1 LNVYDQ
7 SSAVNSLIVNAAST
21 VMPNVDAMAILPV
34 MAKVAVAHN
43 TAATNHN
50 SNVSHTVSDLG
61 ADRSTTMKS
70 VSIGSGTRSKI
81 AAYCLAYSAWDNA
94 PLTRLAAS
102 SRRLF
107 NVVDMDPTPFSHGM
121 CRFGN
126 TAECGKAL
134 KSELLVKAALKINEN
149 GSRVAVWGAH

>member
-1 LNVYDQ
+1 MNVYDQ

-21 VMPNVDAMAILPV
+21 VMPNVDAMAIIPV

-61 ADRSTTMKS
+61 ADRSTTVKS
-70 VSIGSGTRSKI
+70 VCIGAGTRSKI
-81 AAYCLAYSAWDNA
+81 TAYCLENSAWDNA

-102 SRRLF
+102 SHKLF
-107 NVVDMDPTPFSHGM
+107 NVVDMGFTPFSHGM

-126 TAECGKAL
+126 RAECGKTL